1 MWGGVNDWELIQS
14 FGKKNIGSLLSR
26 KGVVKGLGLQFLDKS
41 TTKPILDDKIPKEYV
56 KPHSVERFTTSFFSI
71 LNDGLTANS
80 KMIYADYYKTST
92 DNLPPINVFRRIGTK
107 GAYKAPHILIKE
119 GLSNWEICASYIDKV
134 CSFNSKVIGIH
145 HTDSRFLKG
154 LVCFINSKFS
164 LYYIFL
170 TSASIG
176 IEREEIKPNELYNL
190 PLILEL
196 EDFYKLSKLY
206 DEHIVDNLFTRKQN
220 IKLLEQKV
228 DEYIFQKLSSFKQV
242 ENNIIQDFI
251 LHTIPLLRKN
261 TEVIGLHPTPMNI
274 VDYTES
280 IVAELNEFLDGQ
292 DLFANATVYNIAR
305 FTPLMMIK
313 ITHDSVEKAVVLSDE
328 AVDNELRRIDQSL
341 WEKKSQNIYFRK
353 KLNYKLGNDIYI
365 IRPNQRR
372 FWSKS
377 MALEDASELILEL
390 LTGN

>member
-1 MWGGVNDWELIQS
+1 
-14 FGKKNIGSLLSR
+14 
-26 KGVVKGLGLQFLDKS
+26 
-41 TTKPILDDKIPKEYV
+41 
-56 KPHSVERFTTSFFSI
+56 
-71 LNDGLTANS
+71 
-80 KMIYADYYKTST
+80 MIYADYYKTST
-92 DNLPPINVFRRIGTK
+92 DNLPPINVFRRLGTK

-145 HTDSRFLKG
+145 HTDSRLLKG

-196 EDFYKLSKLY
+196 EDFYRLSKLY
-206 DEHIVDNLFTRKQN
+206 DKHIVDNLFTKKQN

-228 DEYIFQKLSSFKQV
+228 DEYIFQKLSSFKQI

-261 TEVIGLHPTPMNI
+261 TEVVGLHPTLMN
-274 VDYTES
+274 VVEYTES
-280 IVAELNEFLDGQ
+280 IVDELNDFLESE
-292 DLFANATVYNIAR
+292 DLFANATVYDINH

-313 ITHDSVEKAVVLSDE
+313 LSFANKQKEVFYAEELLDDELKKIDQYLWEEKAS
-328 AVDNELRRIDQSL
+328 
-341 WEKKSQNIYFRK
+341 NIYFRK
-353 KLNYKLGNDIYI
+353 KLNYKTGDDIYI

-372 FWSKS
+372 FWSQS
-377 MALEDASELILEL
+377 MALEDASELILEIL
-390 LTGN
+390 NKN